1 MGEDRSTIPPRHGVL
16 RTLADLTKF
25 RLNALV
31 VLTTAAGFVVAG
43 AMPGATQSLA
53 ILGWCVLGTA
63 CAAASAAILN
73 QVLEAGPD
81 ALMQRTAAR
90 PLPTGRVRRVSAWVI
105 ALVLGYAGFAILA
118 SFVNLLAAGLA
129 IGNIVLY
136 ASVYTPLKRHTT
148 LNTIVGAVTGALP
161 PMIGWAAATGELTAG
176 AWVIGA
182 VLFLWQM
189 PHFLALAWMLRDDYE
204 RGGFAMLPSRDP
216 DGALTA
222 AASLATSL
230 LLVPIALLG
239 VHVGAAGFVFALV
252 AVLAGSA
259 LALLSLRFVQER
271 SHARARTLFLA
282 SLAYLPIVLGA
293 MCIDR
298 GAVSIEASLRGGAA
312 NIPLEPIPEPT
323 KGQPLDA

>member
-1 MGEDRSTIPPRHGVL
+1 MDRLGQGWATWMHMLGVPMGEDRSTIPPRHGVL

-136 ASVYTPLKRHTT
+136 AAVYTPLKRHTT
-148 LNTIVGAVTGALP
+148 P
-161 PMIGWAAATGELTAG
+161 
-176 AWVIGA
+176 
-182 VLFLWQM
+182 
-189 PHFLALAWMLRDDYE
+189 
-204 RGGFAMLPSRDP
+204 
-216 DGALTA
+216 
-222 AASLATSL
+222 
-230 LLVPIALLG
+230 
-239 VHVGAAGFVFALV
+239 
-252 AVLAGSA
+252 
-259 LALLSLRFVQER
+259 
-271 SHARARTLFLA
+271 
-282 SLAYLPIVLGA
+282 
-293 MCIDR
+293 
-298 GAVSIEASLRGGAA
+298 
-312 NIPLEPIPEPT
+312 
-323 KGQPLDA
+323 